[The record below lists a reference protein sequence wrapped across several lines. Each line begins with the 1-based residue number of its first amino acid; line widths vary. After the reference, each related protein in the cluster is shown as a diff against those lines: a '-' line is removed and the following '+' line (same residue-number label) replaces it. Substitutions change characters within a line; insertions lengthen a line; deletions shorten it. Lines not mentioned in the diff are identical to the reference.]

1 MKDLKERLRDKSRD
15 KLAEHLKSSGIS
27 AEIAPRGR
35 PEENIKGP
43 WWGFFLRSLGII
55 DVAEG
60 PISSIHVVKKDRGKD
75 SPPQWWYIFLIP
87 SEIPMAHNQT
97 FKISTVRR
105 KSFPIFGKVLEVHWN
120 GNDWGTG
127 LARALSE
134 DQQIDAFVSKTGDV
148 SIRSHKKEFHG
159 WLIRTKRFDLTS
171 DDWKAL
177 QKVVGRLLYIAS

>member
-1 MKDLKERLRDKSRD
+1 
-15 KLAEHLKSSGIS
+15 
-27 AEIAPRGR
+27 
-35 PEENIKGP
+35 
-43 WWGFFLRSLGII
+43 
-55 DVAEG
+55 
-60 PISSIHVVKKDRGKD
+60 
-75 SPPQWWYIFLIP
+75 
-87 SEIPMAHNQT
+87 MAHNQT

-105 KSFPIFGKVLEVHWN
+105 KSFPIFGKVLEVHWK

-134 DQQIDAFVSKTGDV
+134 DQQINAFVSKTGDV